1 MILVGLEVE
10 MVPVV
15 AHDIIGRLMIQ
26 CARQP
31 GLAYVFS
38 HIFEFDGNEIYIKEW
53 PQLVGKTF
61 EDVSPYKITSTP
73 HDKSLANLFPHA
85 VLQLWWRRQFR
96 CEMLRFRRFFG
107 SRMLLPLVSGE
118 RRP

>member
-1 MILVGLEVE
+1 

-53 PQLVGKTF
+53 PELVGKHFRDALFRF
-61 EDVSPYKITSTP
+61 ED
-73 HDKSLANLFPHA
+73 A
-85 VLQLWWRRQFR
+85 VAVGIRRA
-96 CEMLRFRRFFG
+96 EALVDG
-107 SRMLLPLVSGE
+107 SHIELNPALDTV
-118 RRP
+118 

>member
-1 MILVGLEVE
+1 

-53 PQLVGKTF
+53 PELVGKHFRDALFRF
-61 EDVSPYKITSTP
+61 EDASIILELLIIFFFR
-73 HDKSLANLFPHA
+73 DNAFKSD
-85 VLQLWWRRQFR
+85 Q
-96 CEMLRFRRFFG
+96 E
-107 SRMLLPLVSGE
+107 
-118 RRP
+118 